1 VSYVGEWC
9 TNDQKRKKISDA
21 LQQPDLPTKTQ
32 CQIVWGPAEHAS
44 NYALWYVAAGEDG
57 GCD

>member
-1 VSYVGEWC
+1 MGEWC